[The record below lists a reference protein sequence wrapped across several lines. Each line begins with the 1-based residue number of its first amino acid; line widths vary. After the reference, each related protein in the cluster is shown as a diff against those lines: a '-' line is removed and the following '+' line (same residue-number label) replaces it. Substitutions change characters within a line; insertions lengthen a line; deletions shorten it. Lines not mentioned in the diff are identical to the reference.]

1 MKLFVAIVFDLMIS
15 AIASRISV
23 SEAMKGLEH
32 DPNGL
37 VDIGDDG
44 ILRSFDSRGTVID
57 YRRLTTDELHS
68 LSKDFV
74 KGNDE
79 RLLAMWANVDSS
91 LVDEEQIWNPRQDYI
106 KQFVS
111 EAATGRLKSRAK
123 RDSLLSPR
131 EPHCTDFTCWSHS
144 DCAGPYVIVGFVQ
157 ITVHLQGRLREAQ
170 CAPSSQSASSNFTT
184 KNPPTSLTGEVARVN
199 HQSAYTAESNPEA
212 SMEASD
218 LSLAMATNTTADKT
232 QRPHYP
238 MLKVPIRRNQ
248 IQTRS
253 TLLKPT
259 QSQVISLPFS
269 GTIPGRQKNFLWRP
283 SRMQWKASGNNGD
296 TASNMNAKSSLHP
309 THNHFC

>member
-111 EAATGRLKSRAK
+111 EAATGRLKSRAM

-131 EPHCTDFTCWSHS
+131 EPHCTDYTCWSHS
-144 DCAGPYVIVGFVQ
+144 ECEGHDQDELATAPPGQTLRSAMHALVSIGLIELYDQEIIPR
-157 ITVHLQGRLREAQ
+157 RLRERSQESITKTALSDAEGANPAQ
-170 CAPSSQSASSNFTT
+170 PNPDTIHPLEANPKPGHFLTIFWYDSGTT
-184 KNPPTSLTGEVARVN
+184 EKFPLETIADAMEGRYCKQHECREFLA
-199 HQSAYTAESNPEA
+199 SNPKPFLLIPWLC
-212 SMEASD
+212 SD
-218 LSLAMATNTTADKT
+218 PEDA
-232 QRPHYP
+232 RE
-238 MLKVPIRRNQ
+238 
-248 IQTRS
+248 
-253 TLLKPT
+253 TL
-259 QSQVISLPFS
+259 
-269 GTIPGRQKNFLWRP
+269 
-283 SRMQWKASGNNGD
+283 
-296 TASNMNAKSSLHP
+296 
-309 THNHFC
+309 

>member
-111 EAATGRLKSRAK
+111 EAATGRLKSRAM

-131 EPHCTDFTCWSHS
+131 EPHCTDYTCWSHS
-144 DCAGPYVIVGFVQ
+144 ECEGRKAGAEECHWCTGPHF
-157 ITVHLQGRLREAQ
+157 L
-170 CAPSSQSASSNFTT
+170 SS
-184 KNPPTSLTGEVARVN
+184 
-199 HQSAYTAESNPEA
+199 
-212 SMEASD
+212 
-218 LSLAMATNTTADKT
+218 
-232 QRPHYP
+232 PHCS
-238 MLKVPIRRNQ
+238 V
-248 IQTRS
+248 
-253 TLLKPT
+253 
-259 QSQVISLPFS
+259 
-269 GTIPGRQKNFLWRP
+269 
-283 SRMQWKASGNNGD
+283 
-296 TASNMNAKSSLHP
+296 
-309 THNHFC
+309 